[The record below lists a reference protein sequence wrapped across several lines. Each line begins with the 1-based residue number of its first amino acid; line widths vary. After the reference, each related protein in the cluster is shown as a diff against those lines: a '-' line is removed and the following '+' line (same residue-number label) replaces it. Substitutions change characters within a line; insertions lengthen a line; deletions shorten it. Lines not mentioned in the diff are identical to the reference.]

1 MGAAPIVAL
10 DPLEDARKRALAAG
24 ADVALDPRDEPAVL
38 AVRAATGGLGVDVA
52 LDVVGSVA
60 VLQQAEQCL
69 ARRGRMVMVGMS
81 MEPTNLG
88 PGAVFS
94 LQNQTLMGHLGYR
107 KEHLHQL
114 LRLVETGRL
123 DLTDS
128 ISDLVP
134 LEDIV
139 DAVDRLATKR
149 DNPIRLVVTP

>member
-1 MGAAPIVAL
+1 
-10 DPLEDARKRALAAG
+10 
-24 ADVALDPRDEPAVL
+24 
-38 AVRAATGGLGVDVA
+38 
-52 LDVVGSVA
+52 
-60 VLQQAEQCL
+60 
-69 ARRGRMVMVGMS
+69 
-81 MEPTNLG
+81 
-88 PGAVFS
+88 
-94 LQNQTLMGHLGYR
+94 MGHLGYR